1 MRKISILILILS
13 FVGFAGAQTD
23 LIRIE
28 DDTELKTSIKE
39 HSALLK
45 SIKSNFIQEKHLSM
59 LEEVVIS
66 KGKFLF
72 KKEDNIR
79 WEYDT
84 PFEYTIIVSEGKF
97 LIDNEGKISEFDINS
112 NPMFKQISNIIVM
125 AVSGDFVD
133 NNQFNVE
140 FFQNSKFYL
149 AKLQAVNEQVS
160 QMLSGIY
167 IYFDKESLNVVQVK
181 FLEPGDDFTL
191 IKFHEYQQNIDLTNS
206 DFQLN

>member
-1 MRKISILILILS
+1 MKKISFFIIVFLL
-13 FVGFAGAQTD
+13 VGFVRAQNDFT
-23 LIRIE
+23 RVE
-28 DDTELKTSIKE
+28 NNTELKISIKE
-39 HSALLK
+39 HSALLE
-45 SIKSNFIQEKHLSM
+45 SIKSNFTQEKHLSM

-84 PFEYTIIVSEGKF
+84 PFEYTIIVSGGKF
-97 LIDNEGKISEFDINS
+97 LIDNEGKKSEFDIGS
-112 NPMFKQISNIIVM
+112 NPMFKQISNMIVM

-133 NNQFNVE
+133 NKQFKVE
-140 FFQNSKFYL
+140 FFENSEYYL

-191 IKFHEYQQNIDLTNS
+191 IKFHEYQQNIDLSNS

>member
-1 MRKISILILILS
+1 MKKISFFIIVFLL
-13 FVGFAGAQTD
+13 VGFAQAQTEFT
-23 LIRIE
+23 RVE
-28 DDTELKTSIKE
+28 TDTELKTSIKK

-45 SIKSNFIQEKHLSM
+45 SIKSNFTQEKHLSM
-59 LEEVVIS
+59 LEEIVIS

-84 PFEYTIIVSEGKF
+84 PFEYTIIVSGGKF
-97 LIDNEGKISEFDINS
+97 LIDNEGKKSEFDIGS
-112 NPMFKQISNIIVM
+112 NPMFKQISNMIVM

-133 NNQFNVE
+133 NKQFKVE
-140 FFQNSKFYL
+140 FFENPEYYL

-167 IYFDKESLNVVQVK
+167 IFFDKESLNVKQVK

-191 IKFHEYQQNIDLTNS
+191 IKFYEYQQNINLTNS

>member
-112 NPMFKQISNIIVM
+112 NPMFKQISNMIVM